1 MKNLELAKPT
11 FRIIIPLLSLALLIA
26 VSCSSGETVTEENT
40 EASVIDR
47 TLILNPGENNPRNS
61 EGDFIQLNDGRILF
75 VYSHYYGESSSDHG
89 TAHLAGRYSEDQ
101 GQTWTE
107 EDELILPNEGGMNVM
122 SVSLLRLQ
130 NGDIAMFYLRKNN
143 TDDCIPMMRIS
154 KDEAKTWSEAV
165 PCITDRE
172 GYFVLNNDRVIQLEN
187 GRLLLAVAQHAAPG
201 EEWGGMGKIFSYY
214 SDDNGQT
221 WKSSPELA
229 NPDSIV
235 LQEPGVVE
243 LKDGTIMM
251 FIRSN
256 AGVQMLAYSQDQ
268 GETWSDL
275 EKSTL
280 VSPVSPATIERIPKT
295 GDLLAVWNN
304 NLADDPD
311 IARLRT
317 PLNAAIS
324 KDEGRTWESIKT
336 LEDDPDGWYC
346 YTAMDFVDDHVLLG
360 YCAGNRPQGTGLSVT
375 NVTRLGVDWL
385 YNE

>member
-107 EDELILPNEGGMNVM
+107 EDEVILPNEGGMNVM

>member
-1 MKNLELAKPT
+1 M
-11 FRIIIPLLSLALLIA
+11 
-26 VSCSSGETVTEENT
+26 
-40 EASVIDR
+40 
-47 TLILNPGENNPRNS
+47 
-61 EGDFIQLNDGRILF
+61 
-75 VYSHYYGESSSDHG
+75 YSHYYGESSSDHG

-172 GYFVLNNDRVIQLEN
+172 GYFVLNNDRVIQLDN

>member
-172 GYFVLNNDRVIQLEN
+172 GYFVLNNDRVIQLKN

-201 EEWGGMGKIFSYY
+201 QEWGGMGRIFSYY

-229 NPDSIV
+229 NPEDIV
-235 LQEPGVVE
+235 LQEPGLVE
-243 LKDGTIMM
+243 LTDGSIMM

-256 AGVQMLAYSQDQ
+256 AGVQCLSYSRDM

-275 EKSTL
+275 EKSKL

-295 GDLLAVWNN
+295 GDLVAVWNN
-304 NLADDPD
+304 NLAEDPD

-317 PLNAAIS
+317 PLNA
-324 KDEGRTWESIKT
+324 
-336 LEDDPDGWYC
+336 
-346 YTAMDFVDDHVLLG
+346 
-360 YCAGNRPQGTGLSVT
+360 
-375 NVTRLGVDWL
+375 
-385 YNE
+385 

>member
-1 MKNLELAKPT
+1 
-11 FRIIIPLLSLALLIA
+11 
-26 VSCSSGETVTEENT
+26 
-40 EASVIDR
+40 
-47 TLILNPGENNPRNS
+47 
-61 EGDFIQLNDGRILF
+61 
-75 VYSHYYGESSSDHG
+75 
-89 TAHLAGRYSEDQ
+89 
-101 GQTWTE
+101 
-107 EDELILPNEGGMNVM
+107 
-122 SVSLLRLQ
+122 
-130 NGDIAMFYLRKNN
+130 
-143 TDDCIPMMRIS
+143 
-154 KDEAKTWSEAV
+154 
-165 PCITDRE
+165 
-172 GYFVLNNDRVIQLEN
+172 
-187 GRLLLAVAQHAAPG
+187 
-201 EEWGGMGKIFSYY
+201 
-214 SDDNGQT
+214 
-221 WKSSPELA
+221 
-229 NPDSIV
+229 
-235 LQEPGVVE
+235 VE

-317 PLNAAIS
+317 HLNAAIS

-360 YCAGNRPQGTGLSVT
+360 YCAGNRPQGTGLSVP

>member
-101 GQTWTE
+101 GKTWTE
-107 EDELILPNEGGMNVM
+107 ADEMILPNEGGMNVM

-130 NGDIAMFYLRKNN
+130 NNDIALFYLRKNA

-154 KDEAKTWSEAV
+154 KDEGKSWGEAI

-172 GYFVLNNDRVIQLEN
+172 GYFVLNNDRVIQLED

-201 EEWGGMGKIFSYY
+201 QEWGGKGIIYSYY

-221 WKSSPELA
+221 WQSSPEVA
-229 NPDSIV
+229 NPEGIV

-243 LKDGTIMM
+243 LEDGAIMM

-256 AGVQMLAYSQDQ
+256 AGVQCLSYSKDR
-268 GETWSDL
+268 GETWSEV
-275 EKSTL
+275 EKSTM
-280 VSPVSPATIERIPKT
+280 VSPVSPATIERIPST
-295 GDLLAVWNN
+295 GDLMAVWNN
-304 NLADDPD
+304 NLSEDPK
-311 IARLRT
+311 IAGLRT
-317 PLNAAIS
+317 PLNVAIS
-324 KDEGRTWESIKT
+324 KDEGKSWENTKT
-336 LEDDPDGWYC
+336 LED
-346 YTAMDFVDDHVLLG
+346 
-360 YCAGNRPQGTGLSVT
+360 
-375 NVTRLGVDWL
+375 
-385 YNE
+385 